1 MFDVFKTN
9 RTAHQNLALAMMR
22 FYSDIAVAGAANQ
35 FYEKFKYRQFVNKI
49 FTSVWAF
56 EAYRDNMKS
65 YFKT

>member
-1 MFDVFKTN
+1 
-9 RTAHQNLALAMMR
+9 MR